1 MPDVLVRNVEDD
13 ILQGLKERAK
23 QNGRSLQ
30 KELKML
36 FRSLIQDKNLQTIS
50 DEETAAKIKESLRGL
65 EFSDSADLLRK
76 DRDRI

>member
-13 ILQGLKERAK
+13 ILQELKNRAK

-36 FRSLIQDKNLQTIS
+36 FSSLAQSNQTQILS
-50 DEETAAKIKESLRGL
+50 DEETAAKIKESLRGR
-65 EFSDSADLLRK
+65 EFSDSAELLRE
-76 DRDRI
+76 DRNRI